1 VTVTATEIL
10 LAKLTGQEIP
20 RDEPRVRVR
29 VTSLADGVIIAGVRF
44 AAPPDQ
50 VDQTVPVEGTGMRA
64 VVVDGEVYESDLPKL
79 ERQLEDKLDRVS
91 VERVVAD
98 MRGDL
103 EEWAAERV
111 KGLSGADLA
120 KAREAAERS
129 FPGSFPGYF
138 RRAFKRDLRPLVKI
152 ERVPEKTKKAA

>member
-1 VTVTATEIL
+1 VTVTATDIL

-29 VTSLADGVIIAGVRF
+29 VTTLSDGLIVAGVRF
-44 AAPPDQ
+44 AAPPGD

-64 VVVDGEVYESDLPKL
+64 IVVDGEVYESDLPKL
-79 ERQLEDKLDRVS
+79 EAQVEDKLDRAS
-91 VERVVAD
+91 VERVVSD
-98 MRGDL
+98 LRGEL
-103 EEWAAERV
+103 EEWAKERV
-111 KGLSGADLA
+111 KGLSGAELA
-120 KAREAAERS
+120 KARSDAERS

-138 RRAFKRDLRPLVKI
+138 RKAFKRDLRPLVKV